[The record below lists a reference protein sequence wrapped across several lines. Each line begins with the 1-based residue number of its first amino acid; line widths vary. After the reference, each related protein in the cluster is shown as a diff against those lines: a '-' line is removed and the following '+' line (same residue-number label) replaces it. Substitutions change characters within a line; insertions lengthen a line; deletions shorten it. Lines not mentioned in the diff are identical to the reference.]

1 MGETRVRHQDKTIKR
16 EKEDK
21 LKLGAW
27 TKCEVG
33 ALVEPMVQIEG
44 LSLVEKETVDSQSQ
58 KQKKSQ
64 RVTKWSILK
73 RRGGKL
79 RFKV

>member
-1 MGETRVRHQDKTIKR
+1 
-16 EKEDK
+16 
-21 LKLGAW
+21 
-27 TKCEVG
+27 
-33 ALVEPMVQIEG
+33 MVQIEG

-58 KQKKSQ
+58 EQKKSQ